1 MSLVACEH
9 FKFFNKYTII
19 VQADYRP
26 WNAWVKVFQGNR
38 LIYKSYIT
46 GLFSSYLY
54 HLKNSPECRKEIG
67 VSLADVIEWIGE
79 MEREWEAVVK
89 SDC

>member
-9 FKFFNKYTII
+9 FKYGKKETII
-19 VQADYRP
+19 VQGDYRP

-38 LIYKSYIT
+38 LIYKSYET
-46 GLFSSYLY
+46 GLFEQYLL
-54 HLKNSPECRKEIG
+54 HLEKSRKCREEVG
-67 VSLADVIEWIGE
+67 VSLSFIYEKLREIK
-79 MEREWEAVVK
+79 REWEAVVK